1 MSGADPGAHQASED
15 GHEGVGPAAVSTS
28 SANGSGGSPSLEVR
42 WIHQGPIPPAML
54 GWMGPFDAWI
64 ERREDRY
71 LVDPALPDLGV
82 KIKGG
87 SELDLKA
94 FRGDAGLLDL
104 PGGRGRLERW
114 AKWRFP
120 LNSVTLPSTG
130 GSSWLALRKTRHRRS
145 FRRAGDGVVE
155 RPVAEAEM
163 PGCSVELTTFEVGRE
178 TWWTLALEAAG
189 EPGEL
194 EPVLRATAEL
204 LSRGERPSDID
215 LRLEDSMSYP
225 RWLASRRA

>member
-1 MSGADPGAHQASED
+1 MSGADPGGHQASED
-15 GHEGVGPAAVSTS
+15 GHEGAGPAAVSTR

-42 WIHQGPIPPAML
+42 WIDQGAIPPAML
-54 GWMGPFDAWI
+54 AWMGPFDAWI

-71 LVDPALPDLGV
+71 LVGPASPDLGV

-87 SELDLKA
+87 IELDLKA
-94 FRGDAGLLDL
+94 FRGDAGVLDL

-145 FRRAGDGVVE
+145 FRRSDDGVVE

-163 PGCSVELTTFEVGRE
+163 PGCSVELTTVEVGRE
-178 TWWTLALEAAG
+178 TWWTFALEASG
-189 EPGEL
+189 EPGDL
-194 EPVLRATAEL
+194 EPVLRATAEV
-204 LSRGERPSDID
+204 LSRGEQPSGVG

-225 RWLASRRA
+225 RWLASRRG